1 MIYIYIAIGAFLIML
16 MGYILMLQYQKKI
29 YRKVT
34 EYTMKI
40 LNQYGVR
47 HEHRHVLIDLNHETY
62 QVLLYFVPTHA
73 ELTINSKIMW
83 EIKESN
89 KINLVNQSHF
99 LSSPYPK
106 IVIVFPTTVR
116 MKRYINENEME
127 FITYNKKFH
136 NMYVVRPH
144 ELETL
149 LKELNHA

>member
-1 MIYIYIAIGAFLIML
+1 MIYIYIAIGAFTIML
-16 MGYILMLQYQKKI
+16 IGYILMLQHQKKI
-29 YRKVT
+29 YHNVK
-34 EYTMKI
+34 EDTMKT
-40 LNQYGVR
+40 LNPYGIR
-47 HEHRHVLIDLNHETY
+47 YEHHHVLIDLNDETY
-62 QVLLYFVPTHA
+62 QILWYFVPTNA

-83 EIKESN
+83 EIKESS

-127 FITYNKKFH
+127 FVTYNKKFH